1 MVARQYLADHVTF
14 VQTARMWTGARPPS
28 PCFPGRPRRS
38 AQRSPP
44 PPLQAPVAHAENF
57 AHRSQAATE
66 DEKVTRLADMGF
78 SRVDAIAALQSTA
91 NDENAALELLLSA
104 A

>member
-1 MVARQYLADHVTF
+1 MNCIQCLVLLHI
-14 VQTARMWTGARPPS
+14 RPPNKALNVS
-28 PCFPGRPRRS
+28 LVLLYVKDFRLCERALRGCSRAR
-38 AQRSPP
+38 
-44 PPLQAPVAHAENF
+44 AENF

-66 DEKVTRLADMGF
+66 DEKVTKLADMGF